1 MIKKYTPKIIIKYL
15 IKEFC
20 KSLAIFFSIFFSLI
34 ILINYIEE
42 IIFFKV
48 QKNSGNLFFET
59 LHLSIIKSPTILINM
74 LPFIF
79 LFSGIFFF
87 AKLVKNNEIS
97 PLSLSGFSQKYIS
110 LIPAI
115 FSFFIGII
123 IIIVLTPISSSLSK
137 YYESVKQKYYLND
150 NLIIMSSTGLWVKEK
165 KNNFNYIIR
174 ADKIENTDFSI
185 LSNVTIYKFD
195 SSNKLINRVDGKSA
209 LINDKIWTIK
219 NAIISGDNINMK
231 YKEIIYETNIDLLKL
246 KSLFINPNIFSI
258 WNINEQILQVKK
270 IGYYG
275 QELIITLHKYISTPF
290 VLFSMIIISTI
301 FTLQSNFRFNNYIY
315 SFLGILVGIIFY
327 FLSDLSIALGKSGK
341 IPLIFSVWIP
351 IITIVIVSFF
361 SLTRRDL

>member
-1 MIKKYTPKIIIKYL
+1 MKRKYTPKIIIKYL

-48 QKNSGNLFFET
+48 KNDSDSLFFQT
-59 LHLSIIKSPTILINM
+59 LYLSIIKSPTILINM
-74 LPFIF
+74 LPFVF

-87 AKLVKNNEIS
+87 AKLIKNNEIS
-97 PLSLSGFSQKYIS
+97 PLRLSGFSQKYIS

-115 FSFFIGII
+115 FSFLIGVII
-123 IIIVLTPISSSLSK
+123 IIIITPISSSLSK
-137 YYESVKQKYYLND
+137 YYESTKQKYYLND
-150 NLIIMSSTGLWVKEK
+150 NLIIMSATGIWVKEK

-174 ADKIENTDFSI
+174 ADKIENMDFSS
-185 LSNVTIYKFD
+185 LSNITIYKFNN
-195 SSNKLINRVDGKSA
+195 SNKLIKRVDGKTA

-219 NAIISGDNINMK
+219 NAIISEDNINKK
-231 YKEIIYETNIDLLKL
+231 YKETIYETDIDLLKL
-246 KSLFINPNIFSI
+246 KSFFINPNIFSI
-258 WNINEQILQVKK
+258 WNITEQISQIKK

-275 QELIITLHKYISTPF
+275 QELIITLHKYIATPF
-290 VLFSMIIISTI
+290 MLFSMIIISTI

-315 SFLGILVGIIFY
+315 SFLGILVGIVFY
-327 FLSDLSIALGKSGK
+327 FLFDLSIALGKSGK
-341 IPLIFSVWIP
+341 IPLIFSVWLP
-351 IITIVIVSFF
+351 IITIMIVSFF